1 MARKRQTR
9 RFVRGAALGWL
20 VAYFFDPGLG
30 KRRRTVARD
39 WALARVR
46 RAVRRG
52 ERVER
57 HAISTVTG
65 KVRSV
70 VHKREWRDSQP
81 DDVTL
86 AHKVESIIFRDHVA
100 PKGQIS
106 INAEQGVVYLRGEV
120 PDQSMLDALA
130 ERTRKVRGVRRVENL
145 LHLPGQE
152 APMHH

>member
-1 MARKRQTR
+1 MARKRKR
-9 RFVRGAALGWL
+9 RFVRGAVLGWL
-20 VAYFFDPGLG
+20 GAYFFDLRLG

-39 WALARVR
+39 WALARVK
-46 RAVRRG
+46 RAARRG

-57 HAISTVTG
+57 HAISTATG
-65 KVRSV
+65 KIRSV
-70 VHKREWRDSQP
+70 VHKRERRDSQP

-86 AHKVESIIFRDHVA
+86 AHKVESIVFRDQLV

-120 PDQSMLDALA
+120 ADQSMLDALA
-130 ERTRKVRGVRRVENL
+130 ERTSKVRGVRRVENL

>member
-1 MARKRQTR
+1 MARKRQRR
-9 RFVRGAALGWL
+9 RFVRGAVLGWL
-20 VAYFFDPGLG
+20 GAYFFDPGLG
-30 KRRRTVARD
+30 KRRRTVVRD

-52 ERVER
+52 EGVER

-70 VHKREWRDSQP
+70 VHERKWRDSQP

-86 AHKVESIIFRDHVA
+86 AHKVESIVFRDPVV

-106 INAEQGVVYLRGEV
+106 INAEEGVVYLRGEV